1 MAESTNDAAATGPKA
16 ESAKPQAGS
25 TKRRDVRRER
35 ITAALVLTVAFL
47 ASVAISWK
55 SGQKVQD
62 DVEMR
67 DE

>member
-1 MAESTNDAAATGPKA
+1 MAESTNDPAAAGPKP
-16 ESAKPQAGS
+16 ESAEPDTGNVKP
-25 TKRRDVRRER
+25 RDVRRER

-47 ASVAISWK
+47 ASVVISWK